1 MKHLIAVITLLGLSM
16 VFEVAHD
23 WQAPTTFYSVKNQ
36 EGFELKMTKIPV
48 RGPKYAP
55 LLETSG
61 GTREVK
67 NKKLAIS
74 PTSCFLVLNDMSLC
88 QWIEVL

>member
-1 MKHLIAVITLLGLSM
+1 M
-16 VFEVAHD
+16 VFEVARD
-23 WQAPTTFYSVKNQ
+23 WQVLTTFYSVKNQ

-48 RGPKYAP
+48 RGTKYAP

-67 NKKLAIS
+67 RPRGWRSHQL
-74 PTSCFLVLNDMSLC
+74 LVF
-88 QWIEVL
+88 